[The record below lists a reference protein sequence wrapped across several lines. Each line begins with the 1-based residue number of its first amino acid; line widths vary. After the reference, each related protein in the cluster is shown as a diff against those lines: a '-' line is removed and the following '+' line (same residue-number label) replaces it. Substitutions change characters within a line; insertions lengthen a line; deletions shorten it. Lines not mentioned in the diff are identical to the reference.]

1 MNKESN
7 MTTHTQNTAI
17 NGIQPEKSLYIA
29 GEWQSGTNTSININP
44 SDISQ
49 NLGHFAQASQSQVQQ
64 AISAAKQAQPE
75 WEKTPLERKQAVLQ
89 AIGDELIGRCDELG
103 RLLSSEEGK
112 PFMEGRGEI
121 YRAGQFFQ
129 YFAAEVLRQIGD
141 SADSVRPGVSVE
153 VTREAVGVIA
163 IISPWNFPTATA
175 AWKIAPALAFGNSVI
190 WKPANLTPASAVAL
204 TEIIHRQ
211 GVPAGTFNLVLGS
224 GSIVGDALI
233 NSPEI
238 NGVSFTGSVDTGRK
252 VATATAPN
260 FVRCQLEMGSKNAL
274 VIAND
279 ADINIA
285 VEATIAG
292 SFSGAGQ
299 KCTASSR
306 LVVMDGV
313 HDAYVDALIKR
324 MSQLKVGHALEE
336 GVFMGPVVDDKQLN
350 ANLAWIEN
358 AKHSGAK
365 LAFGGERLTLQ
376 HDGYYMSP
384 TLFLDTQNNWEV
396 NQEEVFAPMASI
408 IRVSDLDEA
417 IATVNDTRFG
427 LTGGIITQSLRSSA
441 LFKQQAQTGCVMV
454 NLPTAGTDYHVPFG
468 GRKESS
474 FGPREQGQYA
484 KEFYTVVKT
493 AYQRAY

>member
-1 MNKESN
+1 
-7 MTTHTQNTAI
+7 MTMLI
-17 NGIQPEKSLYIA
+17 NNVHAEKALYIA
-29 GEWQSGTNTSININP
+29 GEWHSGISTIANINP
-44 SDISQ
+44 SDITE
-49 NLGHFAQASQSQVQQ
+49 NLGHFSQASEDQVHQ
-64 AISAAKQAQPE
+64 AIAAAKQAQPE
-75 WEKTPLERKQAVLQ
+75 WEKTPIERKQTILQ
-89 AIGDELIGRCDELG
+89 AIGDELIARCDELG
-103 RLLSSEEGK
+103 TLLSREEGK
-112 PFMEGRGEI
+112 PFAEGRGEI

-141 SADSVRPGVSVE
+141 NADSVRPGVSVE

-211 GVPAGTFNLVLGS
+211 GLPAGVFNLVLGN
-224 GSIVGDALI
+224 GSQVGNALI

-274 VIAND
+274 VIADD
-279 ADINIA
+279 ADIHTA

-306 LVVMDGV
+306 LVVTDGI
-313 HDAYVDALIKR
+313 HDAFVDALIKR
-324 MSQLKVGHALEE
+324 MSSLKVGHALED
-336 GVFMGPVVDDKQLN
+336 GVFMGPVVDGKQLD
-350 ANLAWIEN
+350 ANLSWVEKARQ
-358 AKHSGAK
+358 SGAE
-365 LAFGGERLTLQ
+365 LAVGGERLDMK
-376 HDGYYMSP
+376 HDGFYMSP
-384 TLFLDTQNNWEV
+384 TLFLETKNSWEV
-396 NQEEVFAPMASI
+396 NQEEVFAPLACV
-408 IRVSDLDEA
+408 IRVADLDEA
-417 IATVNDTRFG
+417 IATTNDTRFG

-441 LFKQQAQTGCVMV
+441 LFKQQVQTGCVMV

-493 AYQRAY
+493 AYQRPY

>member
-1 MNKESN
+1 
-7 MTTHTQNTAI
+7 MTQQKNLAQLSAL
-17 NGIQPEKSLYIA
+17 NGVQAEHSLYIA
-29 GEWQSGTNTSININP
+29 GEWQSGISTVANINP
-44 SDISQ
+44 SDITEK
-49 NLGHFAQASQSQVQQ
+49 LGDFAQASEAQVQQ

-75 WEKTPLERKQAVLQ
+75 WEKTPIERKQAVLQ
-89 AIGDELIGRCDELG
+89 AIGDELIARCDELG
-103 RLLSSEEGK
+103 TLLSREEGK
-112 PFMEGRGEI
+112 PFAEGRGEI

-163 IISPWNFPTATA
+163 VISPWNFPTATA

-211 GVPAGTFNLVLGS
+211 GLPVGTFNLVIGS
-224 GSIVGDALI
+224 GSQVGNALI
-233 NSPEI
+233 NSTQV

-252 VATATAPN
+252 VAAATAPN

-274 VIAND
+274 VVAND
-279 ADINIA
+279 ADIQIA

-306 LVVMDGV
+306 LVVMDGI
-313 HDAYVDALIKR
+313 HDAYVEALIKR
-324 MSQLKVGHALEE
+324 MSELKVGHALEE
-336 GVFMGPVVDDKQLN
+336 GVFMGPVVDGNQLDANFSWIDK
-350 ANLAWIEN
+350 ARE
-358 AKHSGAK
+358 SGAE
-365 LAFGGERLTLQ
+365 LAFGGERLSLK
-376 HDGYYMSP
+376 HDGFYMSP
-384 TLFLDTQNNWEV
+384 TLFLNTNNSWEV
-396 NQEEVFAPMASI
+396 NQEEVFAPMASV

-427 LTGGIITQSLRSSA
+427 LTGGIITQSLRNSA
-441 LFKQQAQTGCVMV
+441 IFKQQAQTGCVMV

-493 AYQRAY
+493 AYQRPY

>member
-1 MNKESN
+1 
-7 MTTHTQNTAI
+7 MTHLQNVQAE
-17 NGIQPEKSLYIA
+17 NALYIG
-29 GEWQSGTNTSININP
+29 GEWQAGVSTVANINP
-44 SDISQ
+44 SDISE
-49 NLGHFAQASQSQVQQ
+49 NIGNFAQASAEQVQQ
-64 AISAAKQAQPE
+64 AISAAKYAQPE
-75 WEKTPLERKQAVLQ
+75 WEKTPIERKQAVLQ
-89 AIGDELIGRCDELG
+89 AIGDELIARCDELG
-103 RLLSSEEGK
+103 TLLSREEGK
-112 PFMEGRGEI
+112 PFAEGRGEI

-141 SADSVRPGVSVE
+141 NADSVRPGVSVE
-153 VTREAVGVIA
+153 VTREAVGVIG

-211 GVPAGTFNLVLGS
+211 GIPAGTFNLVLGS
-224 GSIVGDALI
+224 GSTVGDALI
-233 NSPEI
+233 HSKEV

-252 VATATAPN
+252 VAAATAPN

-274 VIAND
+274 VIADD
-279 ADINIA
+279 ADIQTA

-306 LVVMDGV
+306 LVVMDSV
-313 HDAYVDALIKR
+313 HDQYVEALIKR
-324 MSQLKVGHALEE
+324 MSELKVGHALEE
-336 GVFMGPVVDDKQLN
+336 GVFMGPVVDGNQLE
-350 ANLAWIEN
+350 ANLGWVEKARQ
-358 AKHSGAK
+358 SGGE
-365 LAFGGERLTLQ
+365 LAFGGERLSMK
-376 HDGYYMSP
+376 HEGFYMAP
-384 TLFLDTQNNWEV
+384 TLFLNTKNDWEV
-396 NQEEVFAPMASI
+396 NQEEVFAPMASV
-408 IRVSDLDEA
+408 IRVADLDEA
-417 IATVNDTRFG
+417 IATTNDTRFG
-427 LTGGIITQSLRSSA
+427 LTGGIITQSLRTSA

-493 AYQRAY
+493 AYQRPY

>member
-1 MNKESN
+1 
-7 MTTHTQNTAI
+7 MTFI
-17 NGIQPEKSLYIA
+17 NNVQAEKSLYIA
-29 GEWQSGTNTSININP
+29 GEWQSGMDTIANINP
-44 SDISQ
+44 SDISE
-49 NLGHFAQASQSQVQQ
+49 NIGDFAQANVSQVEQ
-64 AISAAKQAQPE
+64 AIQAAKSAQPE
-75 WEKTPLERKQAVLQ
+75 WEKTPIERKQAVLQ
-89 AIGDELIGRCDELG
+89 AIGDELIARCDELG
-103 RLLSSEEGK
+103 TLLSREEGK
-112 PFMEGRGEI
+112 PFAEGRGEI

-141 SADSVRPGVSVE
+141 NAASVRPGVSVE

-175 AWKIAPALAFGNSVI
+175 AWKIAPALAFGNSVV

-211 GVPAGTFNLVLGS
+211 RLPAGTFNLVLGS
-224 GSIVGDALI
+224 GSQVGNTLI
-233 NSPEI
+233 NSKDV

-252 VATATAPN
+252 VAAATAPN

-274 VIAND
+274 VVADD
-279 ADINIA
+279 ADIQIA

-306 LVVMDGV
+306 LVVMDGI
-313 HDAYVDALIKR
+313 HDAYVEALIKR
-324 MSQLKVGHALEE
+324 MSELKVGHALEE
-336 GVFMGPVVDDKQLN
+336 GVFMGPVVDGNQLN
-350 ANLAWIEN
+350 ANFEWIEN
-358 AKHSGAK
+358 ARQAGAE
-365 LAFGGERLTLQ
+365 LAFGGERLSLE

-384 TLFLDTQNNWEV
+384 TLFLNTQNSWEV
-396 NQEEVFAPMASI
+396 NQEEVFAPMASV

-417 IATVNDTRFG
+417 IAVANDTRFG
-427 LTGGIITQSLRSSA
+427 LTGGIITQSLRNSA
-441 LFKQQAQTGCVMV
+441 IFKQQVQTGCVMV

-493 AYQRAY
+493 AYQRPY

>member
-1 MNKESN
+1 
-7 MTTHTQNTAI
+7 MTFI
-17 NGIQPEKSLYIA
+17 NNVQAEKSLYIA
-29 GEWQSGTNTSININP
+29 GEWQSGINTIANINP
-44 SDISQ
+44 SDISE
-49 NLGHFAQASQSQVQQ
+49 NLGDFAQASEAQVEQ
-64 AISAAKQAQPE
+64 AIQAAKVAQPE
-75 WEKTPLERKQAVLQ
+75 WEKTPIERKQAVLQ
-89 AIGDELIGRCDELG
+89 AIGDELIARCDELG
-103 RLLSSEEGK
+103 TLLSREEGK
-112 PFMEGRGEI
+112 PFAEGRGEI

-141 SADSVRPGVSVE
+141 NAASVRLGVSVE

-175 AWKIAPALAFGNSVI
+175 AWKIAPALAFGNSVV

-211 GVPAGTFNLVLGS
+211 DLPAGTFNLVLGS
-224 GSIVGDALI
+224 GSQVGNPLI
-233 NSPEI
+233 NSKDV

-252 VATATAPN
+252 VAAATVPN

-274 VIAND
+274 VVADD
-279 ADINIA
+279 ADIQIA

-306 LVVMDGV
+306 LVVMDGI
-313 HDAYVDALIKR
+313 HDAYVEALIKR
-324 MSQLKVGHALEE
+324 MSELKVGHALEE
-336 GVFMGPVVDDKQLN
+336 GIFMGPVVDGNQLE
-350 ANLAWIEN
+350 ANFDWIEK
-358 AKHSGAK
+358 ARQSGAE
-365 LAFGGERLTLQ
+365 LAFGGERLNLK
-376 HDGYYMSP
+376 HEGFYMSP
-384 TLFLDTQNNWEV
+384 TLFLNTQNSWEV
-396 NQEEVFAPMASI
+396 NQEEVFAPMASV

-417 IATVNDTRFG
+417 IAVVNDTRFG
-427 LTGGIITQSLRSSA
+427 LTGGIITQSLRNSA
-441 LFKQQAQTGCVMV
+441 IFKQQVQTGCVMV

-493 AYQRAY
+493 AYQRPY

>member
-1 MNKESN
+1 
-7 MTTHTQNTAI
+7 MTFI
-17 NGIQPEKSLYIA
+17 NNVQAEKSLYIA
-29 GEWQSGTNTSININP
+29 GEWQSGMDTIANINP
-44 SDISQ
+44 SDISE
-49 NLGHFAQASQSQVQQ
+49 NIGDFAQASVSQVEQ
-64 AISAAKQAQPE
+64 AIQAAKSAQPE
-75 WEKTPLERKQAVLQ
+75 WEKTPIERKQAVLQ
-89 AIGDELIGRCDELG
+89 AIGDELIARCDELG
-103 RLLSSEEGK
+103 TLLSREEGK
-112 PFMEGRGEI
+112 PFAEGRGEI

-141 SADSVRPGVSVE
+141 NAASVRPGVSVE

-175 AWKIAPALAFGNSVI
+175 AWKIAPALAFGNSVV

-211 GVPAGTFNLVLGS
+211 GLPVGTFNLVLGS
-224 GSIVGDALI
+224 GSQVGNTLI
-233 NSPEI
+233 NSKEV

-252 VATATAPN
+252 VAAATAPN

-274 VIAND
+274 VVADD
-279 ADINIA
+279 ADIQIA

-313 HDAYVDALIKR
+313 HDAYVEALIKR
-324 MSQLKVGHALEE
+324 MSELKVGHALEE
-336 GVFMGPVVDDKQLN
+336 GVFMGPVVDGNQLN
-350 ANLAWIEN
+350 ANFEWIEN
-358 AKHSGAK
+358 ARQAGAE
-365 LAFGGERLTLQ
+365 LAFGGERLSLE

-384 TLFLDTQNNWEV
+384 TLFLNTQNSWEV
-396 NQEEVFAPMASI
+396 NQEEVFAPMASV

-417 IATVNDTRFG
+417 IAVANDTRFG
-427 LTGGIITQSLRSSA
+427 LTGGIITQSLRNSA
-441 LFKQQAQTGCVMV
+441 IFKQQVQTGCVMV

-493 AYQRAY
+493 AYQRPY

>member
-1 MNKESN
+1 
-7 MTTHTQNTAI
+7 MTQHQYAQKTFTQITNVAA
-17 NGIQPEKSLYIA
+17 EKALYIG
-29 GEWQSGTNTSININP
+29 GEWQSGESTVSNINP
-44 SDISQ
+44 SDIAE
-49 NLGHFAQASQSQVQQ
+49 NLGEFAQASEAQVQQ
-64 AISAAKQAQPE
+64 AIAAAKQAQPE
-75 WEKTPLERKQAVLQ
+75 WEHTPIERKQAVLQ

-103 RLLSSEEGK
+103 ALLAREEGK
-112 PFMEGRGEI
+112 PFAEGRGEI

-141 SADSVRPGVSVE
+141 NAASVRPGVSVE
-153 VTREAVGVIA
+153 VTREAVGVIG

-211 GVPAGTFNLVLGS
+211 GLPAGTFNLVLGG
-224 GSIVGDALI
+224 GSTVGNALI
-233 NSPEI
+233 HSKQI

-252 VATATAPN
+252 VAAATAPN
-260 FVRCQLEMGSKNAL
+260 FIRCQLEMGSKNAL
-274 VIAND
+274 VIADD
-279 ADINIA
+279 ADIQIA

-306 LVVMDGV
+306 LVVMDSI
-313 HDAYVDALIKR
+313 HDAYVEALIKR
-324 MSQLKVGHALEE
+324 MSELKVGHSLDE
-336 GVFMGPVVDDKQLN
+336 GIFMGPVVDGKQLD
-350 ANLAWIEN
+350 ANLTWIEK
-358 AKHSGAK
+358 AKDCGAE
-365 LAFGGERLTLQ
+365 LAFGGERLTMP
-376 HDGYYMSP
+376 HEGFYMSP
-384 TLFLDTQNNWEV
+384 TLFVNTKNSWEV
-396 NQEEVFAPMASI
+396 NQEEVFAPMASV
-408 IRVSDLDEA
+408 IRVADLDEA

-441 LFKQQAQTGCVMV
+441 IFKQQAQTGCVMV

-493 AYQRAY
+493 AYQRPY

>member
-1 MNKESN
+1 
-7 MTTHTQNTAI
+7 MTTQSQVHTDI
-17 NGIQPEKSLYIA
+17 NGINPEQSLYIG
-29 GEWQSGTNTSININP
+29 GEWQAGVSTVSNINP

-49 NLGHFAQASQSQVQQ
+49 NLGNFAQASEQQVQQ
-64 AISAAKQAQPE
+64 AITAAKQAQPE

-89 AIGDELIGRCDELG
+89 NIGDELIARCDELG
-103 RLLSSEEGK
+103 RLLSNEEGK

-211 GVPAGTFNLVLGS
+211 GMPVGTFNLVLGS
-224 GSIVGDALI
+224 GSAVGNTLI
-233 NSPEI
+233 NSREI

-252 VATATAPN
+252 VAAATAPN

-274 VIAND
+274 VIADD
-279 ADINIA
+279 ADIQTA

-306 LVVMDGV
+306 LVVMDKV

-324 MSQLKVGHALEE
+324 MSQLKVGHALED
-336 GVFMGPVVDDKQLN
+336 GVFMGPVVDGNQLN
-350 ANLAWIEN
+350 ANLSWIEK
-358 AKHSGAK
+358 AKQSGGE
-365 LAFGGERLTLQ
+365 LAFGGERLALA
-376 HDGYYMSP
+376 HEGFYMSP
-384 TLFLDTQNNWEV
+384 TLFINTQNSWEV

-441 LFKQQAQTGCVMV
+441 LFKEQAQTGCVMV

-474 FGPREQGQYA
+474 FGFCLNVNYS

>member
-1 MNKESN
+1 
-7 MTTHTQNTAI
+7 MTQHQYAQKTFTQITNVAA
-17 NGIQPEKSLYIA
+17 EKALYIG
-29 GEWQSGTNTSININP
+29 GEWQSGVSTVSNINP
-44 SDISQ
+44 SDIAE
-49 NLGHFAQASQSQVQQ
+49 NLGEFAQASEAQVQQ
-64 AISAAKQAQPE
+64 AIAAAKQAQPE
-75 WEKTPLERKQAVLQ
+75 WEHTPIERKQAVLQ

-103 RLLSSEEGK
+103 ALLAREEGK
-112 PFMEGRGEI
+112 PFAEGRGEI

-141 SADSVRPGVSVE
+141 NAASVRPGVSVE
-153 VTREAVGVIA
+153 VTREAVGVIG

-211 GVPAGTFNLVLGS
+211 GLPAGTFNLVLGG
-224 GSIVGDALI
+224 GSTVGNALI
-233 NSPEI
+233 HSKEI
-238 NGVSFTGSVDTGRK
+238 DGVSFTGSVDTGRK
-252 VATATAPN
+252 VAAATAPN
-260 FVRCQLEMGSKNAL
+260 FIRCQLEMGSKNAL
-274 VIAND
+274 VIADD
-279 ADINIA
+279 ADIQIA

-306 LVVMDGV
+306 LVVMDSI
-313 HDAYVDALIKR
+313 HDAYVEALIKR
-324 MSQLKVGHALEE
+324 MSELKVGHALDE
-336 GVFMGPVVDDKQLN
+336 GIFMGPVVDGKQLD
-350 ANLAWIEN
+350 ANLTWIEK
-358 AKHSGAK
+358 AKGSGAE
-365 LAFGGERLTLQ
+365 LAFGGERLTMP
-376 HDGYYMSP
+376 HEGFYMSP
-384 TLFLDTQNNWEV
+384 TLFVNTKNSWEV
-396 NQEEVFAPMASI
+396 NQEEVFAPMASV

-441 LFKQQAQTGCVMV
+441 IFKQQAQTGCVMV

-493 AYQRAY
+493 AYQRPY